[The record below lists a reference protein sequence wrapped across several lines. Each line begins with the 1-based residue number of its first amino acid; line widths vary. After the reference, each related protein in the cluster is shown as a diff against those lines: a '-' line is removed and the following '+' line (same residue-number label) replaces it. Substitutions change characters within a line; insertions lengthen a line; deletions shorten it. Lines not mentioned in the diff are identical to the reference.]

1 MSKNSNKSKIDPL
14 LDNSTQLKSRESMQL
29 REQFKQSDNYPVGI
43 IVILANNSNEITK
56 EYNKLLKEIYKQL
69 YNKLSSFGYLIY
81 YDNNKIC
88 LIVNRVYEGDL
99 NIIVEIVERLIDDI
113 SDLLNFKRD
122 LIISKSALIYPED
135 NIVNIDSLVKSII

>member
-69 YNKLSSFGYLIY
+69 YNKLSSFGDLIY

-99 NIIVEIVERLIDDI
+99 KIIVEIVERLIDDI